1 MNEML
6 QSIEARLAILEEETG
21 IVNDIAFFI
30 ASGKHHKGTGTYC
43 VNAIREEIEDPLP
56 YFYKMGRAFA
66 RNSKEATVNAFLH
79 GIIDAIDAPL
89 KEAMKGG
96 ER

>member
-6 QSIEARLAILEEETG
+6 QGIDARVAIMEEETG
-21 IVNDIAFFI
+21 IVSDIACFI
-30 ASGKHHKGTGTYC
+30 AMGKHPKGTGTYF

-66 RNSKEATVNAFLH
+66 RNSEEATVNAFLR
-79 GIIDAIDAPL
+79 GILDAIDAPL
-89 KEAMKGG
+89 KEAKKGG

>member
-6 QSIEARLAILEEETG
+6 QSIDAHVAIMEEETG

-30 ASGKHHKGTGTYC
+30 AMGKHTKGTGTYF

-56 YFYKMGRAFA
+56 YFYKMGRVFA
-66 RNSKEATVNAFLH
+66 RNSEEATANAFLR
-79 GIIDAIDAPL
+79 GIIDAMDEPL

-96 ER
+96 EI